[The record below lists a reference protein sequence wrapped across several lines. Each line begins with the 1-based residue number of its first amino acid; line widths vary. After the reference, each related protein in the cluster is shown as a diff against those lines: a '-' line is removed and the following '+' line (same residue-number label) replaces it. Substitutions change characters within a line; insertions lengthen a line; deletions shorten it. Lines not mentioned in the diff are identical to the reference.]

1 MNKEIS
7 IRTINNVKKCLLR
20 IYEAEDNDYVDD
32 NYYKKIKANERAIN
46 HYLKDYSDEQ
56 QRELRDHICWYD
68 DNCSASLEKIGWK
81 IIRGK

>member
-20 IYEAEDNDYVDD
+20 IFEAEENDYVDD
-32 NYYKKIKANERAIN
+32 NYYKKISANERAIN

-56 QRELRDHICWYD
+56 QKELRDYICWYND
-68 DNCSASLEKIGWK
+68 DCSASLEKIGWK